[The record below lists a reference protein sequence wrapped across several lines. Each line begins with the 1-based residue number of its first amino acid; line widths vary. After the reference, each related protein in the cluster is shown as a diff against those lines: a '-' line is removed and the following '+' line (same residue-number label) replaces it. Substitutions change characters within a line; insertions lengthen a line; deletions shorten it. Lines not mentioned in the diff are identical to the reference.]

1 VTHVTCVARQLH
13 IAVASHERTENRFP
27 DAGGLRSAL
36 RASRPSF
43 LGRPLPIRR
52 PALWRLALNQI
63 QMKAL
68 IQVLFSSSI
77 QELPKGGDDRTGTP
91 VKAKPI
97 RARMPTMLFP
107 MSLTLEG
114 YHVCGGPVFE

>member
-1 VTHVTCVARQLH
+1 VTHVTCVARQLP

-43 LGRPLPIRR
+43 LGRPLPVRR
-52 PALWRLALNQI
+52 PALWRLTLNQ
-63 QMKAL
+63 MEAL
-68 IQVLFSSSI
+68 IHVLFSGSI
-77 QELPKGGDDRTGTP
+77 QKLPKAGDDRAGAP
-91 VKAKPI
+91 VKVKPI
-97 RARMPTMLFP
+97 GAQMPTMLFP